1 MGSHSN
7 NIGGDKAKQARLW
20 GKTKH
25 PSGAP
30 MPVVIEHIETQLV
43 DLPTIRPHKLSMAT
57 MGCQTLVIVRMRHSD
72 GVEGLGEGT
81 TIGGLSYGPESP
93 ESIKCNIDT
102 YLAPLLI
109 GQSSANINALRARMK
124 RHVRGNAIAKSALET
139 ALLDAQGKRLEVSV
153 ATLLGGTNHDHLP
166 VLWTLASGDTQQDIE
181 EAFQRLDD
189 RRHCDFKL
197 KIGAN
202 PVDQDVHHVA
212 MIKEALGERAS
223 IRVDI
228 NQAWDESTAV
238 RGIAALQNAGIDLI
252 EQPVDARDK
261 AAMIRLSRRFN
272 VSMLADEAVQDTRD
286 GLDLVCGGFSG
297 AFALKIAKSGGPL
310 EALEL
315 SHLAQAAGISLYGG
329 TMLEGTIGT
338 AASLHAWSTL
348 SEMAWGTEMFGPLL
362 LEDDIVAEPLSYH
375 EFGVELPA
383 GPGLGITLDEDKL
396 THYSRK

>member
-1 MGSHSN
+1 MN
-7 NIGGDKAKQARLW
+7 RY
-20 GKTKH
+20 
-25 PSGAP
+25 
-30 MPVVIEHIETQLV
+30 V
-43 DLPTIRPHKLSMAT
+43 
-57 MGCQTLVIVRMRHSD
+57 C
-72 GVEGLGEGT
+72 
-81 TIGGLSYGPESP
+81 
-93 ESIKCNIDT
+93 
-102 YLAPLLI
+102 
-109 GQSSANINALRARMK
+109 
-124 RHVRGNAIAKSALET
+124 GNTIAKSALET

-202 PVDQDVHHVA
+202 SVDQDVNHVA

-315 SHLAQAAGISLYGG
+315 AHLAQASGMELYGG